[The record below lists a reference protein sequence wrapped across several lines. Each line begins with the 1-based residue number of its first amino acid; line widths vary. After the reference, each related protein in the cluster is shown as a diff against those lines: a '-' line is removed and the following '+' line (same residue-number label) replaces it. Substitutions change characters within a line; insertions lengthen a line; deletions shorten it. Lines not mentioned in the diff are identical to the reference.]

1 MKNERKHQ
9 VAVNKYGNLP
19 NTHYPIVHEQFIE
32 RISSLQTAIDA
43 VKQGMEDQIK
53 LLEEQK
59 TEADQ
64 DLKFIKSGM
73 GGDILLEQ

>member
-19 NTHYPIVHEQFIE
+19 NTHYPVVHEQLVE
-32 RISSLQTAIDA
+32 RISSLQAAIDA
-43 VKQGMEDQIK
+43 VRQGMEDQIK

-59 TEADQ
+59 VEAEQ

-73 GGDILLEQ
+73 

>member
-1 MKNERKHQ
+1 MKDEKGILVQ
-9 VAVNKYGNLP
+9 INKYGNLP
-19 NTHYPIVHEQFIE
+19 NTHYPIVHEQLIE

-59 TEADQ
+59 VEAEQ

-73 GGDILLEQ
+73 